1 MVVLLRQPAG
11 GGSTTLVWW
20 VNTPYPITPSVRI
33 LNKGKMKTRLFV
45 GNLAPGVTR
54 EMIEST
60 FALHGSVSRVYLPT
74 NRITDRCRGFAF
86 VTMDT
91 EEGACK
97 AMEGLN
103 GSMNNGRFIKV
114 HVAPDRPDES
124 VVENHIPRREFRKLY

>member
-1 MVVLLRQPAG
+1 M
-11 GGSTTLVWW
+11 
-20 VNTPYPITPSVRI
+20 

-45 GNLAPGVTR
+45 GNLAPSVTR

-60 FALHGSVSRVYLPT
+60 FALHGSVSEVYLAT

-97 AMEGLN
+97 ATEGLD
-103 GSMNNGRFIKV
+103 GSVNNGRFIKV
-114 HVAPDRPDES
+114 HEAPNRPDES
-124 VVENHIPRREFRKLY
+124 VVENYIPRREFRTLY